1 MDEWVN
7 RQMDKRGMDGCYEML
22 HERGS
27 FEGWQAFHTER
38 KGERKSE
45 KVSLLKLSGT
55 FSKIRCHQDR
65 ASIAIP
71 LANPAP

>member
-1 MDEWVN
+1 
-7 RQMDKRGMDGCYEML
+7 MDGCYEML

-27 FEGWQAFHTER
+27 FEGWQAFHTEK

-55 FSKIRCHQDR
+55 FSKIGCHQDR
-65 ASIAIP
+65 ASVPIP
-71 LANPAP
+71 LASPAP